1 MKQINERGLEAL
13 ARELGA
19 TATVRF
25 IRQFENGYGDY
36 TKERET
42 LLRDISIDDIVASIA
57 ERKQQKKVGMVV
69 LVKSEEALG
78 GKQDES

>member
-19 TATVRF
+19 TAAVRF
-25 IRQFENGYGDY
+25 MRQFENGHGDY

-42 LLRDISIDDIVASIA
+42 LLRDVSIDDIVASIA
-57 ERKQQKKVGMVV
+57 ERKRQTKVEMVEF
-69 LVKSEEALG
+69 VKSKETLG